1 MSELFT
7 TYEFVVAQKA
17 EGRFLRRRILFILMY
32 ALYVAAF
39 LGIGIITRI
48 GIPLVALVP
57 VTTWI
62 LIFFTWRYVQVEYEY
77 SMTSGILVL
86 TEIYGGRSRK
96 KIMEVHI
103 KDAAAILP
111 LSDPHTEV
119 EVDRFAPEV
128 VYSAIPSVKAEDT
141 YVLLYEDREDQVKGK
156 GKHKA
161 FTFVATTQALK
172 IMKYY
177 NAFATKV
184 VPVSK

>member
-17 EGRFLRRRILFILMY
+17 EGRFLRRRILFVLMY
-32 ALYVAAF
+32 MLYVATF

-77 SMTSGILVL
+77 SMTSGILVF

-96 KIMEVHI
+96 KMMEVHI

-111 LSDPHTEV
+111 MSDPRTEV
-119 EVDRFAPEV
+119 EIDRFEPEI
-128 VYSAIPSVKAEDT
+128 VYSAIPSTHAEDT
-141 YVLLYEDREDQVKGK
+141 YVMLFEDRNEQVKGK

-177 NAFATKV
+177 NSFATQV
-184 VPVSK
+184 TPVSK

>member
-17 EGRFLRRRILFILMY
+17 EGRFLRRRILFVLMY
-32 ALYVAAF
+32 MLYVATF

-77 SMTSGILVL
+77 SMTSGILVF

-96 KIMEVHI
+96 KMMEVHI

-111 LSDPHTEV
+111 MSDPRTEV
-119 EVDRFAPEV
+119 EVERFAPEI
-128 VYSAIPSVKAEDT
+128 VYSAIPSTHAEDT
-141 YVLLYEDREDQVKGK
+141 YVMLFEDRNEQVKGK

-177 NAFATKV
+177 NSFATQV
-184 VPVSK
+184 TPVSK